1 MTNKLFKTL
10 SFSYILLPLII
21 FFFGW
26 LKLLLDIPLCIA
38 LLIIFLRI
46 IHNEQSEQLHARRLS
61 FQDLIPVIAIIL
73 LCVYFS
79 GIGGLGI
86 VGCLLLQVDFASL
99 EHFMHIEWWS
109 GFQFSSFTT
118 QLFGGFNQ
126 AIYAWVLTLLIMR
139 QKSNRY
145 IVFEVVS

>member
-38 LLIIFLRI
+38 MLIIFLRI

-73 LCVYFS
+73 L
-79 GIGGLGI
+79 
-86 VGCLLLQVDFASL
+86 
-99 EHFMHIEWWS
+99 
-109 GFQFSSFTT
+109 
-118 QLFGGFNQ
+118 
-126 AIYAWVLTLLIMR
+126 
-139 QKSNRY
+139 
-145 IVFEVVS
+145 